1 LSWFHPE
8 LYLINLD
15 DSYAIFETQGKE
27 AFCRYQIEHED
38 EILAPGYGFSLV
50 KKLLAINE
58 SCLDDPLVEVIL
70 LSQNSIDTG
79 YKCDS
84 RFWKVAIPSRSDTNL
99 QLTFFL
105 PE

>member
-1 LSWFHPE
+1 LSRFHPE

-58 SCLDDPLVEVIL
+58 SCLDDPLVLNHHPLE
-70 LSQNSIDTG
+70 
-79 YKCDS
+79 
-84 RFWKVAIPSRSDTNL
+84 
-99 QLTFFL
+99 L
-105 PE
+105 PW

>member
-1 LSWFHPE
+1 M
-8 LYLINLD
+8 
-15 DSYAIFETQGKE
+15 QGKE
-27 AFCRYQIEHED
+27 ALCRYQIEHED

-58 SCLDDPLVEVIL
+58 SCMDDPLVEIIL
-70 LSQNSIDTG
+70 LSQNSADTG
-79 YKCDS
+79 FECSS